1 MVVNMTERATL
12 SIPQAA
18 RLLGVS
24 RNGAYEAARRDGHLA
39 GVPVIRIG
47 ERRLVIPRALLES
60 VLGIASE
67 SIDRD
72 DSSDL

>member
-1 MVVNMTERATL
+1 MTEQATL

-47 ERRLVIPRALLES
+47 ERRLVIPRAPLEA
-60 VLGIASE
+60 VLGLTTS
-67 SIDRD
+67 SIDNEPAD
-72 DSSDL
+72 AQ

>member
-1 MVVNMTERATL
+1 MTERATL

-47 ERRLVIPRALLES
+47 DRRLVIPRAPLEA
-60 VLGIASE
+60 VLGLSAS
-67 SIDRD
+67 SID
-72 DSSDL
+72 SDEAAET